1 MCVIFDGLGS
11 ATRHVFQPLF
21 VQLNRLCDLCVI
33 LLYFTTFTKT
43 NDFSAAEA
51 AMVAAHGAGAGFQD
65 IAERPPLRAWS
76 DPGTDAESFR
86 PPYVAS
92 DGVFV

>member
-1 MCVIFDGLGS
+1 
-11 ATRHVFQPLF
+11 
-21 VQLNRLCDLCVI
+21 
-33 LLYFTTFTKT
+33 
-43 NDFSAAEA
+43 
-51 AMVAAHGAGAGFQD
+51 MVAAHGAGAGFQD